1 MKLHSFHLLCLS
13 IVTIL
18 LTGCVGSEE
27 APVATNQD
35 GNDSSA
41 KSQFVNMNAIEA
53 AKILKEKPEAVVLD
67 IRTPKEY
74 AEGHIPDAINI
85 DYKADSFQSEL
96 EKLDRDTTYL
106 MHCRS
111 GRRSANS
118 LEIFEKLG
126 FRHVIHMDD
135 GILGWQEDLVK

>member
-1 MKLHSFHLLCLS
+1 MKRHSFHLLCLS

>member
-1 MKLHSFHLLCLS
+1 MIHHSFSLLCLL

-18 LTGCVGSEE
+18 LSGCGDSKKVPE
-27 APVATNQD
+27 AKNQD

-41 KSQFVNMNAIEA
+41 RSLFVNMKASEA
-53 AKILKEKPEAVVLD
+53 AKILNNNPEAVVLD

-85 DYKADSFQSEL
+85 DFKAESFEMEL

-111 GRRSANS
+111 GRRSAIS
-118 LEIFEKLG
+118 FEIFKKLG

-135 GILGWQEDLVK
+135 GILGWKEDLVK

>member
-1 MKLHSFHLLCLS
+1 M
-13 IVTIL
+13 I
-18 LTGCVGSEE
+18 
-27 APVATNQD
+27 
-35 GNDSSA
+35 
-41 KSQFVNMNAIEA
+41 
-53 AKILKEKPEAVVLD
+53 LD

>member
-1 MKLHSFHLLCLS
+1 MKRHSFHLLCLS

-18 LTGCVGSEE
+18 LPGCVGSEE
-27 APVATNQD
+27 VPAATNQD

-53 AKILKEKPEAVVLD
+53 AKILKNNPEAVVLD

>member
-1 MKLHSFHLLCLS
+1 MKPHSFPLLCLS

-18 LTGCVGSEE
+18 LAGCGDSKE
-27 APVATNQD
+27 APEATNQD
-35 GNDSSA
+35 GNASSA
-41 KSQFVNMNAIEA
+41 RSQFVNMKASEA
-53 AKILKEKPEAVVLD
+53 AKILKNNPEAVVLD
-67 IRTPKEY
+67 IRTRKEY

-85 DYKADSFQSEL
+85 DYKADSFELEL
-96 EKLDRDTTYL
+96 EKLDRDATYL

>member
-1 MKLHSFHLLCLS
+1 MKPHSFPLLCLS

-18 LTGCVGSEE
+18 LTGCGDSKE
-27 APVATNQD
+27 APLATNQD
-35 GNDSSA
+35 GNASSA
-41 KSQFVNMNAIEA
+41 RSQFVNMKASEA
-53 AKILKEKPEAVVLD
+53 AKILKNNPEAVVLD

-85 DYKADSFQSEL
+85 DYKADSFESEL

-118 LEIFEKLG
+118 LKIFEKLG
-126 FRHVIHMDD
+126 FRHVIHMDN

>member
-1 MKLHSFHLLCLS
+1 M
-13 IVTIL
+13 
-18 LTGCVGSEE
+18 
-27 APVATNQD
+27 NQD
-35 GNDSSA
+35 DNDFSA
-41 KSQFVNMNAIEA
+41 RSQFVNMKASEA
-53 AKILKEKPEAVVLD
+53 AKILKNNPEAVVLD

>member
-1 MKLHSFHLLCLS
+1 MFHSFPLLCLS

-18 LTGCVGSEE
+18 LAGCGDSKE
-27 APVATNQD
+27 ASVAMNQD
-35 GNDSSA
+35 DNDFSA
-41 KSQFVNMNAIEA
+41 RSQFVNMKASEA
-53 AKILKEKPEAVVLD
+53 AKILKNNPEAVVLD

-85 DYKADSFQSEL
+85 DYKADSFESEL

>member
-126 FRHVIHMDD
+126 FRHVIHMND

>member
-1 MKLHSFHLLCLS
+1 MLA
-13 IVTIL
+13 
-18 LTGCVGSEE
+18 GCGDSKE
-27 APVATNQD
+27 APEATNQD
-35 GNDSSA
+35 GNASSA
-41 KSQFVNMNAIEA
+41 RSQFVNMKASEA
-53 AKILKEKPEAVVLD
+53 AKILKNNPEAVVLD

-74 AEGHIPDAINI
+74 TEGHIPDAINI
-85 DYKADSFQSEL
+85 DYKADSFESEL

>member
-18 LTGCVGSEE
+18 LTGCVGSGE

-41 KSQFVNMNAIEA
+41 KSQFVNINAIEA

-126 FRHVIHMDD
+126 FRHVIHMND

>member
-1 MKLHSFHLLCLS
+1 MIHSFPLLCLS

-18 LTGCVGSEE
+18 LAGCGDSKEDS
-27 APVATNQD
+27 VAMNQD
-35 GNDSSA
+35 DNDFFVR
-41 KSQFVNMNAIEA
+41 SQFVNMKASEA
-53 AKILKEKPEAVVLD
+53 AKILKNNPEAVVLD

-85 DYKADSFQSEL
+85 DYKADSFESEL

>member
-1 MKLHSFHLLCLS
+1 MKLHSFPLLCLS

-18 LTGCVGSEE
+18 LTGCGDSKE
-27 APVATNQD
+27 ASVATNQD
-35 GNDSSA
+35 GNDFFVR
-41 KSQFVNMNAIEA
+41 SQFVNMKASEA
-53 AKILKEKPEAVVLD
+53 AKILKNNPEAVVLD

-85 DYKADSFQSEL
+85 DYKADSFESEL

-126 FRHVIHMDD
+126 FQRVIHMDD

>member
-1 MKLHSFHLLCLS
+1 MKPHSFSLLCLS

-18 LTGCVGSEE
+18 LTGCVDSEE
-27 APVATNQD
+27 ASVATNQD

-41 KSQFVNMNAIEA
+41 KSQFVNMKASEA
-53 AKILKEKPEAVVLD
+53 AKILKNKPEAVVLD

-85 DYKADSFQSEL
+85 DYKADSFESEL